1 MNSPLPQMLVE
12 AKYESRALEDVTGVT
27 LAQLDAVFSGYDWA
41 KKRVAVALG
50 SRGIDQIGTVGRTAI
65 EWLKSRGAVPII
77 IPAMG
82 SHGGATPD
90 GQREILE
97 ALGVTDKS
105 AGAPID
111 PSMETV
117 ELGRASDDTRILTS
131 RVAFEAD
138 AVLLVNRIKPHTD
151 FSSSEIGSGLRK
163 MCVIGLGK
171 AEGAAQFHHSASS
184 RGYESTLK
192 ELSSFIIGKYPSIFG
207 LALVEDAHHRLGR
220 IEALLGPE
228 IPEREPAL
236 FILARDWMP
245 TLPFNKIDLL
255 IIDEMGKNI
264 SGAGMD
270 TNIIERGI
278 DGLPRAGRRVD
289 IGAIYT
295 RSLTPESHGNAI
307 GLGLADVVSSKLVA
321 GMDKQAMY
329 TNALTAMTPMT
340 VRIPMHFESDRE
352 CLQAA
357 IRVSGREESS
367 ARIVRV
373 RNTLALDRFIATV
386 NYSGEIADRN
396 DLSIIETGRD
406 WHFTSAGDFDPAFDL
421 MNQ

>member
-1 MNSPLPQMLVE
+1 MITPLPQMLVE
-12 AKYESRALEDVTGVT
+12 AKWESRAVTDIAGET
-27 LAQLDAVFSGYDWA
+27 RAQLDAVLSGSDWA

-50 SRGIDQIGTVGRTAI
+50 SRGIDQIATVGRTAI
-65 EWLKSRGAVPII
+65 EWLKARGAIPFIV
-77 IPAMG
+77 PAMG

-97 ALGVTDKS
+97 ALGVTENS

-111 PSMETV
+111 ASMETV
-117 ELGRASDDTRILTS
+117 ELGRASDDTPILTS
-131 RVAFEAD
+131 RIAFEAD
-138 AVLLVNRIKPHTD
+138 AVLIVNRVKPHTD
-151 FSSSEIGSGLRK
+151 FSSTGIGSGLRK

-184 RGYESTLK
+184 RGYELVLK
-192 ELSSFIIGKYPSIFG
+192 ELSNFIIGKYPSLFG

-220 IEALLGPE
+220 IEALKGPE
-228 IPEREPAL
+228 IPEREPSL
-236 FILARDWMP
+236 FVMARDWMP
-245 TLPFNKIDLL
+245 TLPFKKIDLL

-278 DGLPRAGRRVD
+278 DGLPRPGRRVN

-295 RSLTPESHGNAI
+295 RSLTSESHGNAI
-307 GLGLADVVSSKLVA
+307 GLGLADVVSEKLVA

-340 VRIPMHFESDRE
+340 VRIPMHFGNDHE
-352 CLQAA
+352 CLRAA
-357 IRVSGREESS
+357 IRVSGREENN

-386 NYSGEIADRN
+386 NYSEEIADRK
-396 DLSIIETGRD
+396 DLSILETGRE
-406 WHFTSAGDFDPAFDL
+406 WRFTSAGDFDPAFDL
-421 MNQ
+421 MNH